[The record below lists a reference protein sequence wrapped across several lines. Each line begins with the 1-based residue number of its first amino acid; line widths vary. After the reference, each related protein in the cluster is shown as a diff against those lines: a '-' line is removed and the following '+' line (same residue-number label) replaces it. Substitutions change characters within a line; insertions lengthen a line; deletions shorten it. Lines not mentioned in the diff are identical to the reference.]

1 MTSKVIDSHIDLGI
15 NAPKYN
21 RINLQKTTTCAPL
34 HAGKFATIEN
44 VTNTT
49 VDPGNGDIG
58 DVIYKFW
65 YGAML
70 SDDGANITDYTYFYN
85 THSWKD
91 NFGYTLSA
99 YMAAAGYPKGEGVVE
114 PVAEVNTTASDLSLL
129 FIAPNTVR
137 FTEKCYDP
145 VFSATRYQ
153 MNGSYNTFWYADYFV
168 SVVGCSEEYQICNPS
183 NNKCTPK
190 LGNYQLQQAM
200 VANKDGLGLNAMQ
213 NATAYRLA
221 IATTHSSIYYATFS
235 RGAGALRA
243 GETVSQLSQAP
254 LPSNQWH
261 IEVGSWFDAGL
272 ARLQALTQ
280 EYVTNPANL
289 VPGSYL
295 DRFEATPGNAWWEAC
310 YAQYIKGS
318 PGTTS
323 FSVVGLVLL
332 LAVGGIIILISL
344 TIDTVVGYIQSK
356 TGVGEHKRTEWL
368 VNDKLHMQRL
378 LLKELKLGQWYDGL
392 DKKIPVT
399 INGEQ
404 RFAGPAEKEVN
415 SPGMMQHGED
425 GKFDG
430 SNVQLVQEQ
439 HIYANGEKGWGVAN
453 DDGFQMTRLR

>member
-1 MTSKVIDSHIDLGI
+1 MTSRVIDSHIDLGI
-15 NAPKYN
+15 NAPPYN

-34 HAGKFATIEN
+34 HAGKFATSEN
-44 VTNTT
+44 VTNST
-49 VDPGNGDIG
+49 VDPGSGEVG

-65 YGAML
+65 FGPML
-70 SDDGANITDYTYFYN
+70 GSDGTNITDFTFNYN

-91 NFGYTLSA
+91 GFGYSLSA
-99 YMAAAGYPKGEGVVE
+99 YMAAADYPKGEGIVD
-114 PVAEVNTTASDLSLL
+114 PIPQIKTTSSDLSLL
-129 FIAPNTVR
+129 FITPNTVR
-137 FTEKCYDP
+137 FSEKCYDP

-153 MNGSYNTFWYADYFV
+153 VNGTYNSFWYSDYFV
-168 SVVGCSEEYQICNPS
+168 SVVACSEEYQICNPS

-200 VANKDGLGLNAMQ
+200 ISNEDGLGLNAKQ

-254 LPSNQWH
+254 LPSTQWH
-261 IEVGSWFDAGL
+261 VEVGSWFDAGL
-272 ARLQALTQ
+272 ARIQALTQ

-295 DRFEATPGNAWWEAC
+295 DRFEAVPGNAWWEAC
-310 YAQYIKGS
+310 FAQYVKGS

-323 FSVVGLVLL
+323 FSVEGLVVLFVL
-332 LAVGGIIILISL
+332 GGIIIFTSL
-344 TIDTVVGYIQSK
+344 SIDTVVGYIQTK
-356 TGVGEHKRTEWL
+356 TGFGEHKRMEWL
-368 VNDKLHMQRL
+368 VNDRLHMQRL
-378 LLKELKLGQWYDGL
+378 LLKELKLGQWHDGL

-404 RFAGPAEKEVN
+404 RFSGPAEKEVN
-415 SPGMMQHGED
+415 LQHMARD
-425 GKFDG
+425 GGDGRFDG
-430 SNVQLVQEQ
+430 SNVQLVQEE
-439 HIYANGEKGWGVAN
+439 HIYANGEKGWSNGEGGIPMA
-453 DDGFQMTRLR
+453 RLR